1 MKKKNFVE
9 QITME
14 RKLLDDV
21 LAPLTQEKMVSVN
34 IVGNWTIKDVIAHI
48 TWFDREM
55 VQLLQ
60 TRELAGSDLW
70 LLTDDERNV
79 IIYNENKDRPLDEV
93 MAESNTIFQQL
104 ELEIMKLEDVD
115 LVDPARFKQM
125 PLDWVPWEILE
136 GSTNRHYKDH
146 REGIEEWL
154 EKNEE

>member
-1 MKKKNFVE
+1 MYKKNFVE
-9 QITME
+9 QITTE
-14 RKLLDDV
+14 RKRLDDV
-21 LAPLTQEKMVSVN
+21 LAQFTQEQMVSVN

-70 LLTDDERNV
+70 LLTDDKRNV

-93 MAESNTIFQQL
+93 MAESNTIYQQL
-104 ELEIMKLEDVD
+104 ESEIMKLEDVD

-136 GSTNRHYKDH
+136 GSTNRHYIDH
-146 REGIEEWL
+146 REGIEAWL